1 MSRMNTSENPEG
13 PEFVQC
19 KPGQFVVLVDGRE
32 EEIGKGKVHQVQGEW
47 CGKSLEKSGT
57 CVVDV
62 VGLKADRWM
71 NLPYPSEATG
81 TSFEEAEKKI
91 GVMRVMWDS
100 NKIFLFRPQ

>member
-1 MSRMNTSENPEG
+1 MQARS
-13 PEFVQC
+13 VC
-19 KPGQFVVLVDGRE
+19 CAVDGRD

-57 CVVDV
+57 CVMDV

-71 NLPYPSEATG
+71 NLLYPSEATG